1 MILCLRPEP
10 DSSEDVTE
18 LTRLDIEALPL
29 PMLTISYT
37 GGQDEQLC
45 RPDIA
50 DVYQGLVITSKQ
62 ASRFLSAQTETR
74 PQLARLPVWCV
85 GRGSAE
91 ILRQSGYQL
100 AYTGSGTAR
109 DLATAISQQALAED
123 GPFLWL
129 SGRDIH
135 VDIGACLADTQISVD
150 RLVIYQADAAT
161 PDREAVYD
169 YLTSGGPVAAV
180 VFSARTLMR
189 FDSWLDE
196 QAPLA
201 NKEQITILAASPAL
215 AEQARQAG
223 FAVRQAARPDRQTVL
238 QLCQD
243 WSDQQINKTLS

>member
-1 MILCLRPEP
+1 MNSCAAR
-10 DSSEDVTE
+10 
-18 LTRLDIEALPL
+18 
-29 PMLTISYT
+29 IS
-37 GGQDEQLC
+37 LIFI
-45 RPDIA
+45 R
-50 DVYQGLVITSKQ
+50 LVITSKQ
-62 ASRFLSAQTETR
+62 ASRFLSAQTEMR

-169 YLTSGGPVAAV
+169 YLTSASCRAG
-180 VFSARTLMR
+180 VFCRT
-189 FDSWLDE
+189 
-196 QAPLA
+196 
-201 NKEQITILAASPAL
+201 
-215 AEQARQAG
+215 
-223 FAVRQAARPDRQTVL
+223 
-238 QLCQD
+238 
-243 WSDQQINKTLS
+243 